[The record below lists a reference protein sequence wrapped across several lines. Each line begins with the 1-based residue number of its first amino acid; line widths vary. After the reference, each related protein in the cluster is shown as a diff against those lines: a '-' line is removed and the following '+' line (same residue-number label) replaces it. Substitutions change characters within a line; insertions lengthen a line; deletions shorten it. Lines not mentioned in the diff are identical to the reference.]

1 MQRQHLVLLTV
12 IGLALVCGDIWIGLR
27 VAHDSVSWLKVALAI
42 LIQALS
48 LLGLAVLLLLGPRR
62 TEIRYA
68 APFEAFR
75 VAATPYL
82 VFAMIVAL
90 SFTLLYNGF
99 ACGDHPFPP
108 NIRGGPQCGNR

>member
-1 MQRQHLVLLTV
+1 M
-12 IGLALVCGDIWIGLR
+12 CGDIWIGLR